1 MNASRH
7 FAVAAM
13 ASAAVAIAIIAWFNI
28 PARRSIELSPSQAAL
43 IFLPWLVF
51 FVSFT
56 LWGHARFAGRIT
68 SKGSRRVLVC
78 CTALFTAMWL
88 AVFAGIYGH
97 FIFKVF

>member
-1 MNASRH
+1 MNASRL
-7 FAVAAM
+7 FALAAL
-13 ASAAVAIAIIAWFNI
+13 ASAAVALAIIAWFNI
-28 PARRSIELSPSQAAL
+28 PARRSIKLSPSQAAL
-43 IFLPWLVF
+43 LLLPWLVF

-56 LWGHARFAGRIT
+56 LWGHARFAGRIA
-68 SKGSRRVLVC
+68 SKGGRRILVY